1 MGIPKD
7 KEYCLFKKNLRFF
20 EATLLPHVLTD
31 LSKAFDCILHEM
43 LIAKLNAY
51 GSDIKSLN
59 FILAYLNNRKQKTE
73 ISSSS
78 NNFLNILFDVP
89 QGSILGPL
97 LFVIFICD
105 LFMEY
110 DAIEFAL
117 AMKTIPP
124 LILMD
129 KASMK

>member
-20 EATLLPHVLTD
+20 KATLHPHVLTD

-59 FILAYLNNRKQKTE
+59 FILAYFNNRKQKTE

-78 NNFLNILFDVP
+78 NDFLNILFGVP

-97 LFVIFICD
+97 LFVIFTCD

-110 DAIEFAL
+110 DAIEFVL
-117 AMKTIPP
+117 VMKTIPP